1 MSTPGLPILSVGD
14 GVRQLDY
21 VPVSNIDEILE
32 IDSMLAKFLV
42 SQIVGHSI
50 SITTRLE
57 ITLTENEIGRSSR

>member
-1 MSTPGLPILSVGD
+1 M
-14 GVRQLDY
+14 RQLDY

-50 SITTRLE
+50 SITTRLK
-57 ITLTENEIGRSSR
+57 ITLTETEFGRSS